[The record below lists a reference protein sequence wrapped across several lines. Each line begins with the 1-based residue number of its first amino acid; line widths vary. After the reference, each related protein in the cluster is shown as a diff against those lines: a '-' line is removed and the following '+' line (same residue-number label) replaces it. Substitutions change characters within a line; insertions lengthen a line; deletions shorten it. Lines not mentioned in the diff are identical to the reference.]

1 MSPWRPCW
9 TPPTCE
15 DSKPKLDHLVPS
27 VVIVR
32 FTSSLPKRP
41 RDGIPLSLTT
51 VSTIRYAAPRKDP
64 SEELEEGGKLSF
76 KFRGSQWSRPSRQ
89 TDHYWRHGLMP
100 VAGGRLAGRAKMAR

>member
-27 VVIVR
+27 AVIVR

-41 RDGIPLSLTT
+41 RDGIPHSLTT
-51 VSTIRYAAPRKDP
+51 VSAIRYAAPGKDP
-64 SEELEEGGKLSF
+64 SEELEEGAALVQIQ
-76 KFRGSQWSRPSRQ
+76 GSLWSRPSWQ

-100 VAGGRLAGRAKMAR
+100 VARGRLAGRAKMAR